1 MEIPRGKITVITG
14 LSGSGKSTLAF
25 DTLYAE
31 GQRRYV
37 ESLSAY
43 ARQFLGLMN
52 KPDVDSIDGLSPAIS
67 IDQKTTSRNPRSTVG
82 TVTEIY
88 DYMRLLYA
96 RIGRPHCPVC
106 GKPISRQGPDEIAA
120 SIRSIWEGQKVEM
133 LFPLARGEKGRFEK
147 ELEKLRKAGVYKAY
161 IDGELVD
168 MADEAPELDKNK
180 KHTILALADR
190 LTVSQENGERLH
202 EAIESA
208 LKENG
213 LMVAKRGAEER
224 LYSRKNACPE
234 HGISLGEIQPR
245 DFSFNSPFGAC
256 AECHG
261 LGFKMEFDP
270 DLIIPDRSLSIAQG
284 AIICYGRLMEGGWRM
299 QQVRDVAINN
309 DIDISKP
316 VSKIPKEKL
325 DVLLYGTKDK
335 MRFRYES
342 KRGGSAYEYESD
354 FEGIIP
360 QLERLFHQ
368 TQSEGRKEEISRF
381 MRERTCPKCKGKR
394 LKDEMLSVLV
404 GDKNI
409 MDVCALS
416 ITDARLYLSDLKLG
430 ESEKKISAPILKE
443 IRSRLE
449 FLENVGLSYLNLSR
463 ESATLSGGES
473 QRIRLATQIGSNL
486 TGIVYVLDEPS
497 IGLHQRDNAKLLST
511 LKRLRDIGNTLVV
524 VEHDEETMREAD
536 HVIDMGPGAG
546 RLGGE
551 IVAEGSIS
559 DITGEGRSITGDYLS
574 GRRSIPLPP
583 SRRSPRG
590 MVELVGA
597 SENNLKNV
605 YAGFPVGVFTCV
617 TGVSGSGKSTL
628 VTETLFPILSN
639 ILNGSKLKSG
649 KHEVIRGVN
658 LLDKIITVDQSPIG
672 RTPRSNPATY
682 IGAFTPIR
690 DLFSKTEE
698 SRARGYGPGRFSFN
712 VAEGRCENCEG
723 DGLIK
728 IEMHFLADVYVPCEV
743 CKGKR
748 YDSQTLEILYKGKN
762 IADILDMSVDDAL
775 EFFRNIPVIRSKLE
789 TIKDV
794 GLGYIKLGQPATTLS
809 GGEAQR
815 VKLAN
820 ELSKRSTGRTMYLLD
835 EPTTG
840 LHFDDVNKLLQVL
853 QRLVDKGN
861 TVVVI
866 EHNLDVVKSADW
878 VIDLGPEGGAE
889 GGRIVAHGTPE
900 QVAKGKTY
908 TGEYLRRALA
918 QSKAAGRH
926 AVEHPKAA
934 QPAGPGRSEGPG
946 AAEAG
951 TKGEREGKAG
961 SPAGARAVSD
971 SKRRGP

>member
-1 MEIPRGKITVITG
+1 MRIDEKIVIKGAREHNLKNVDVEIPRGKITVITG

-88 DYMRLLYA
+88 DYLRLLYA
-96 RIGRPHCPVC
+96 RVGKPHCPVC
-106 GKPISRQGPDEIAA
+106 KKPISKQGPDEIAA
-120 SIRSIWEGQKVEM
+120 NLLSVWGGQKIEVM
-133 LFPLARGEKGRFEK
+133 WPIARGEKGRFEK
-147 ELEKLRKAGVYKAY
+147 EFEKLRKNGFYKVYVNGDLLD
-161 IDGELVD
+161 IS
-168 MADEAPELDKNK
+168 DEVPKLDKNRK
-180 KHTILALADR
+180 QAINVLVDK
-190 LTVSQENGERLH
+190 VSLGEDNRERIH

-213 LMVAKRGAEER
+213 IMIAKCGKDER

-256 AECHG
+256 QECHG

-270 DLIIPDRSLSIAQG
+270 DLIIPNRSLSIVDG

-299 QQVRDVAINN
+299 QQVRDVAVSN
-309 DIDISKP
+309 DIEIDVPI
-316 VSKIPKEKL
+316 SKIPNEKL
-325 DVLLYGTKDK
+325 DVLLYGSKEK
-335 MRFRYES
+335 IKFKYES
-342 KRGGSAYEYESD
+342 KKGSSYHYEGE

-360 QLERLFHQ
+360 QLERLFKQ
-368 TQSEGRKEEISRF
+368 TQSEGRKEEIAKF
-381 MRERTCPKCKGKR
+381 MQEKTCPKCGGRR
-394 LKDEMLSVLV
+394 LKEEMLNVLF
-404 GDKNI
+404 GNKNI
-409 MDVCALS
+409 MEFCGLS
-416 ITDARLYLSDLKLG
+416 ITDSRTYLNSVKLG
-430 ESEKKISAPILKE
+430 ESNKKIAGPIVKE
-443 IRSRLE
+443 INSRLE
-449 FLENVGLSYLNLSR
+449 FLENVGLNYLNLSR

-486 TGIVYVLDEPS
+486 TGIIYVLDEPS
-497 IGLHQRDNAKLLST
+497 IGLHQRDNSKLLST
-511 LKRLRDIGNTLVV
+511 LKRLRDLGNTLVV
-524 VEHDEETMREAD
+524 VEHDEETMMESD
-536 HVIDMGPGAG
+536 YLIDMGPGAG

-551 IVAEGSIS
+551 IVATGSAE
-559 DITGEGRSITGDYLS
+559 DIKKSRRSVTGEYLS
-574 GRRSIPLPP
+574 GRKSIPAPK
-583 SRRSPRG
+583 SRRKAKG
-590 MVELVGA
+590 MVEIVGA
-597 SENNLKNV
+597 SENNLKSI
-605 YAGFPVGVFTCV
+605 YAGFPLGILTCI

-628 VTETLFPILSN
+628 VAETLYPVLSN
-639 ILNGSKLKSG
+639 ILNGSKLKCG
-649 KHEVIRGVN
+649 KLDHVRGVN
-658 LLDKIITVDQSPIG
+658 QLDKVITVDQSPIG

-682 IGAFTPIR
+682 IGVFTPIR
-690 DLFSKTEE
+690 ELFSKTPE
-698 SRARGYGPGRFSFN
+698 SKARGYGPGRFSFN
-712 VAEGRCENCEG
+712 VAEGRCDNCEG

-748 YDSQTLEILYKGKN
+748 YDSQTLEISYKGKN
-762 IADILDMSVDDAL
+762 ISDILDMSVDEAS
-775 EFFRNIPVIRSKLE
+775 EFFQNIPQIKHKLDTIR
-789 TIKDV
+789 DV

-820 ELSKRSTGRTMYLLD
+820 ELSKRSTGRTMYILD

-840 LHFDDVNKLLQVL
+840 LHFDDVNKLLSVL

-861 TVVVI
+861 TVIVI
-866 EHNLDVVKSADW
+866 EHNLDVIKSADW

-900 QVAKGKTY
+900 KIASSNTH
-908 TGEYLRRALA
+908 TGSYLKKVL
-918 QSKAAGRH
+918 G
-926 AVEHPKAA
+926 
-934 QPAGPGRSEGPG
+934 G
-946 AAEAG
+946 
-951 TKGEREGKAG
+951 
-961 SPAGARAVSD
+961 
-971 SKRRGP
+971 